1 MTSSC
6 CSAATGGKSWFLV
19 CVAVCYSLQ
28 ATAFLL
34 TRPSVPKQEIHQSSM
49 IPRDVFYRPLSS
61 NSLLPSQPTG
71 VLFSSSSVPTET
83 APMPQELDAQQL
95 DFTMGYL
102 NKHHGDT
109 LQAFAET
116 FSELGVEQAKRN
128 AWSGGSYTIQ
138 AAKMVNINVQQF
150 ELEVSIQLRN
160 KKEPT
165 IERVVVNLGRML

>member
-1 MTSSC
+1 M
-6 CSAATGGKSWFLV
+6 
-19 CVAVCYSLQ
+19 
-28 ATAFLL
+28 
-34 TRPSVPKQEIHQSSM
+34 PK
-49 IPRDVFYRPLSS
+49 
-61 NSLLPSQPTG
+61 
-71 VLFSSSSVPTET
+71 
-83 APMPQELDAQQL
+83 ELDAQQL

-109 LQAFAET
+109 LRAFAET

-138 AAKMVNINVQQF
+138 ASKMVNINVHQF

-165 IERVVVNLGRML
+165 IQRVVVDLGRTMQQLLYSRRKNEIRIWKW